1 MNSGQTSAAPHGA
14 LIIPRVRFEL
24 PGGAVLL
31 VSRRPKAP
39 VTAVRIHMK
48 GGILTDP
55 VGWEGLSE
63 WVGGLLDQ
71 GTANMDEAAIADA
84 IEPYGGSVA
93 GDATGLRG
101 SMAGDEWRRLLDVMF
116 ELVAQPRFPDGPVG
130 VQIERLKTHMAVQE
144 EDPRVQ
150 GGRTFRRLVYGDHRM
165 ALPNNGTSE
174 ILAQVSAADLRAHHD
189 KNWCRAR
196 AIIAVCGDVDPEEV
210 HQHLLRRIDD
220 WNPGTPFERGEQ
232 VFPERSTRVEA
243 FEKGRE
249 QVHVYFGHLGVE
261 RKIEDYPALV
271 VMDHV
276 LGSGPGFVNRL
287 SKKLRDEQGLAYTV
301 YGDIHQSAGLL
312 PGMFTAYIGTS
323 PEHVE
328 RAVHGIRAEV
338 RAMLAEPVS
347 QEELDMAKD
356 YVTGSMVL
364 GYERASRRAASLIA
378 QEVHGFAADHLETL
392 RQAYAAV
399 TVADVQAT
407 AQRHLFPEAACLA
420 AAGSVSTEA
429 LRSMLGA

>member
-1 MNSGQTSAAPHGA
+1 
-14 LIIPRVRFEL
+14 
-24 PGGAVLL
+24 
-31 VSRRPKAP
+31 
-39 VTAVRIHMK
+39 
-48 GGILTDP
+48 
-55 VGWEGLSE
+55 
-63 WVGGLLDQ
+63 
-71 GTANMDEAAIADA
+71 
-84 IEPYGGSVA
+84 
-93 GDATGLRG
+93 
-101 SMAGDEWRRLLDVMF
+101 
-116 ELVAQPRFPDGPVG
+116 
-130 VQIERLKTHMAVQE
+130 
-144 EDPRVQ
+144 
-150 GGRTFRRLVYGDHRM
+150 M

-276 LGSGPGFVNRL
+276 LGSGPDSSTASRRNCATNR
-287 SKKLRDEQGLAYTV
+287 
-301 YGDIHQSAGLL
+301 AGLHGL
-312 PGMFTAYIGTS
+312 RRHPPKRGAFCRVCSPRTS
-323 PEHVE
+323 A
-328 RAVHGIRAEV
+328 RRRSTWNALCMASAQV

-407 AQRHLFPEAACLA
+407 AQRPVPGGC
-420 AAGSVSTEA
+420 VP
-429 LRSMLGA
+429 LRRRGR